1 MNSNYSRTWR
11 LVCLGAL
18 SSRHR
23 WFKVLDCNMQI
34 VHIAHIN
41 AVGTI
46 LSWRGKGWCG
56 GQQARE
62 PFRNLLG
69 HFMEMR
75 TRTSPTYTFCS
86 IQGADGRQ
94 LECDWRWIPQMRQ
107 CDNAF
112 GKNHTLIPKISAC
125 YNYANDSVSGC
136 GYGDLL
142 KCGHWIMEFVWER
155 EREREVWAVVEPCYR
170 VAAW

>member
-1 MNSNYSRTWR
+1 M
-11 LVCLGAL
+11 L
-18 SSRHR
+18 
-23 WFKVLDCNMQI
+23 
-34 VHIAHIN
+34 IAHIN

-56 GQQARE
+56 GQQAWE

-69 HFMEMR
+69 HFTEMR

-125 YNYANDSVSGC
+125 YNYANDSVSGS
-136 GYGDLL
+136 GYGDLI
-142 KCGHWIMEFVWER
+142 KCDHWNNGTSVCVCVCVCEWER
-155 EREREVWAVVEPCYR
+155 ERGVSVYDNKTCASIMFIGR
-170 VAAW
+170 VF